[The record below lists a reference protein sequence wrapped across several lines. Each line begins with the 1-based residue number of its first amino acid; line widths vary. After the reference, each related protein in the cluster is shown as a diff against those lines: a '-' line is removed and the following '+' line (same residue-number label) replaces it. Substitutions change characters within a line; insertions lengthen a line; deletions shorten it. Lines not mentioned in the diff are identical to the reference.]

1 MEQAIELLKVLLLP
15 KLQKDV
21 RFDITKTNGA
31 FWEQMTVAF
40 LDFEKDVKPTQAL
53 LYSLELDTIEKIL
66 DQLPNIYLNF
76 IKELAERFVLG
87 ITDQATSYLKET
99 NNATFLKE
107 VTFYK
112 TLQQAIKHVERNRI
126 KTELSKTLD
135 RLTFEL
141 SETDISTVVKKKGR
155 DDLKAKF
162 KNWDAEIASETPVV
176 SMLTSSQ
183 ESRTKVIS
191 LSWIKYAVAA
201 CVVITG
207 GVLYFKFSQ
216 PTIDGI
222 NQPQQ
227 NNVVIKE
234 KSKAVP
240 TDIIPDATYITTSS
254 KLNIEYPSSLGFT
267 GSTVKSITILFKDAS
282 ASIKTL
288 RSQIKEE
295 ISGKNNTGVGPLKE
309 KLHSLESKQN
319 TYEFDGK
326 QLTVYSEKTK
336 ETMSIMTIDDKV
348 FYLKRGKQYT
358 YLYFTKIPLLFQ
370 PVKDAA
376 VIEQLEKISFEN
388 E

>member
-1 MEQAIELLKVLLLP
+1 MEQAIELLKELLLP

-40 LDFEKDVKPTQAL
+40 LDFEKDAKPAHTL

-87 ITDQATSYLKET
+87 TIDQATSYLQET
-99 NNATFLKE
+99 NNARFLKE

-126 KTELSKTLD
+126 KTDLPKALD

-141 SETDISTVVKKKGR
+141 AETDIATAVKKKGR

-162 KNWDAEIASETPVV
+162 KNWDAEIAAETPVI
-176 SMLTSSQ
+176 SMLTNKK
-183 ESRTKVIS
+183 EKTKVIS
-191 LSWIKYAVAA
+191 LSWIKYAIAA

-240 TDIIPDATYITTSS
+240 TDIIPDATYTTTSS
-254 KLNIEYPSSLGFT
+254 KVTIEYPSSLGFT
-267 GSTVKSITILFKDAS
+267 GSTAKSITILFKDAS

-326 QLTVYSEKTK
+326 KLIVYSEKTK
-336 ETMSIMTIDDKV
+336 ETMSILTIDDKV
-348 FYLKRGKQYT
+348 FY
-358 YLYFTKIPLLFQ
+358 
-370 PVKDAA
+370 
-376 VIEQLEKISFEN
+376 
-388 E
+388 

>member
-1 MEQAIELLKVLLLP
+1 MEQAIELLKELLLP

-40 LDFEKDVKPTQAL
+40 LDFEKDAKPAHTL

-87 ITDQATSYLKET
+87 TIDQATSYLQET
-99 NNATFLKE
+99 NNARFLKE

-126 KTELSKTLD
+126 KTDLPKALD

-141 SETDISTVVKKKGR
+141 AETDIATAVKKKGR

-162 KNWDAEIASETPVV
+162 KNWDAEIAAETPVI
-176 SMLTSSQ
+176 SMLTNKK
-183 ESRTKVIS
+183 EKTKVIS
-191 LSWIKYAVAA
+191 LSWIKYAIAA

-240 TDIIPDATYITTSS
+240 TDIIPDATYTTTSS
-254 KLNIEYPSSLGFT
+254 KVTIEYPSSLGFT
-267 GSTVKSITILFKDAS
+267 GSTAKSITILFKDAS

-326 QLTVYSEKTK
+326 KLIVYSEKTK
-336 ETMSIMTIDDKV
+336 ETMSILTIDDKV
-348 FYLKRGKQYT
+348 FYLKQGNQYS
-358 YLYFTKIPLLFQ
+358 YLYVTKIPLSFQ
-370 PVKDAA
+370 PVKEAA
-376 VIEQLEKISFEN
+376 LIEQLEKISFEN